1 MQYEAPL
8 SAEGWLIREGTLITP
23 SLVSLN
29 LSDASM
35 RGVTIQITDTKNKVI
50 GDTLTY
56 PVNASSM
63 TQKKEGA
70 ISSVESFSFSPF
82 SLPLTLLPGPYRM
95 VCVVEGEEG
104 ALGTSQYD
112 FYYLGKEN
120 FAVKSIRTYPPGT
133 GSAYPMVPPEFPIL
147 INTSFSAGKELTPY
161 IEWYGGT
168 TKIAEGYI
176 EGGQHAFF
184 WQTPSKEGTVV
195 LTARIYP
202 EHPLKMGL
210 TNPPYL
216 TQKMSV
222 FVSKKATKPGLQDR
236 DYPYE
241 VLSRFEGNLEDAV
254 TKKPLWRSSS
264 GQAEPR
270 WEGRGNS
277 YGMVIG
283 SQDRYVLDTTSYLKK
298 QETVSHRYQWRFSPY
313 SKDVEGIWATIQEG
327 MLLMTLRFKEA
338 ALIVEA
344 MYGSEKKEL
353 RIPFPSDTVID
364 EISELRITVSY
375 KNNSS
380 LDKQKGSPLGVEI
393 PPSEEGETVLLQ
405 CQWYDASSYLLFTK
419 PDKATQEM
427 AGQVVLGSGK
437 GPSSE
442 EGSEPIPSFPVVIVD
457 EFGLSYE
464 K

>member
-1 MQYEAPL
+1 
-8 SAEGWLIREGTLITP
+8 
-23 SLVSLN
+23 
-29 LSDASM
+29 
-35 RGVTIQITDTKNKVI
+35 
-50 GDTLTY
+50 
-56 PVNASSM
+56 
-63 TQKKEGA
+63 
-70 ISSVESFSFSPF
+70 
-82 SLPLTLLPGPYRM
+82 
-95 VCVVEGEEG
+95 
-104 ALGTSQYD
+104 
-112 FYYLGKEN
+112 
-120 FAVKSIRTYPPGT
+120 
-133 GSAYPMVPPEFPIL
+133 
-147 INTSFSAGKELTPY
+147 
-161 IEWYGGT
+161 
-168 TKIAEGYI
+168 
-176 EGGQHAFF
+176 
-184 WQTPSKEGTVV
+184 
-195 LTARIYP
+195 
-202 EHPLKMGL
+202 
-210 TNPPYL
+210 
-216 TQKMSV
+216 
-222 FVSKKATKPGLQDR
+222 
-236 DYPYE
+236 
-241 VLSRFEGNLEDAV
+241 
-254 TKKPLWRSSS
+254 
-264 GQAEPR
+264 
-270 WEGRGNS
+270 
-277 YGMVIG
+277 
-283 SQDRYVLDTTSYLKK
+283 TTSYLKK